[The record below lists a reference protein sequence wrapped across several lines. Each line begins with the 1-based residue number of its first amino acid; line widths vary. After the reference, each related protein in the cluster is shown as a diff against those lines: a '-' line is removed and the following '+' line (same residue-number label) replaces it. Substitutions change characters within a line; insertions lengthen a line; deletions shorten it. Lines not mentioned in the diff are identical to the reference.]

1 MIDASPSSLCIQ
13 YNRYRFNDFAP
24 AAVPLEEP
32 NDEPNEDL
40 SEYIDCF
47 DTISEIEGEE
57 TFSIASQTDFH
68 DCIDIPGFEPLLPLL
83 SFALSPKVTIRTPRP
98 SGLEVPFL
106 DCNTVPTDDDI
117 FF

>member
-13 YNRYRFNDFAP
+13 YNRYRFNDFTP

-57 TFSIASQTDFH
+57 TFQLRLKLISTTASISQDSNPSCPCSASLS
-68 DCIDIPGFEPLLPLL
+68 LLKSPFVLL
-83 SFALSPKVTIRTPRP
+83 ALR
-98 SGLEVPFL
+98 
-106 DCNTVPTDDDI
+106 D
-117 FF
+117 